1 MIKHET
7 ALKVDKY
14 VLMVHGSAEDNQA
27 PDRSALPPGRPPTAE
42 NFRLEEGTIP
52 AISSGQVLL
61 RTRRIRMQ
69 GFIVFED
76 YGQRYGG

>member
-1 MIKHET
+1 MAVRKIINRRI
-7 ALKVDKY
+7 
-14 VLMVHGSAEDNQA
+14 VLHS
-27 PDRSALPPGRPPTAE
+27 RPVGAPTAE

-61 RTRRIRMQ
+61 RIRRIRMQ